1 MKDVIT
7 NWAKNFT
14 YITWTKKIYA
24 AAGFFLVAWEG
35 GCKMLCILSDLCS
48 DIDGSFIFS
57 ELCNG
62 VDGNKRDGKIFA
74 NSSSSLLPFFLLP
87 SDNIWMLKDLWC
99 LKQLLS
105 MFTFLSSTTLQS
117 PALLHHLRFIYIAY
131 VTQEQIN
138 FWIRFT

>member
-35 GCKMLCILSDLCS
+35 GCKKLCILSNLCS
-48 DIDGSFIFS
+48 DIDGSCIFS

-74 NSSSSLLPFFLLP
+74 NSSSSLLPFFCCPATIFECWKICDVSNNFYLCSLF
-87 SDNIWMLKDLWC
+87 C
-99 LKQLLS
+99 LQRLCNHLHYCII
-105 MFTFLSSTTLQS
+105 LGSSTLLTLHKNKS
-117 PALLHHLRFIYIAY
+117 TF
-131 VTQEQIN
+131 E
-138 FWIRFT
+138 

>member
-7 NWAKNFT
+7 NLAKNFT

-35 GCKMLCILSDLCS
+35 GCKKLCILSDLCS
-48 DIDGSFIFS
+48 DIDGSCIFS

-74 NSSSSLLPFFLLP
+74 NSSSSLLPFFFAAQRQYLNVER
-87 SDNIWMLKDLWC
+87 SVMSQTTSIYVHFFVFNDFEITC
-99 LKQLLS
+99 I
-105 MFTFLSSTTLQS
+105 TASS
-117 PALLHHLRFIYIAY
+117 
-131 VTQEQIN
+131 
-138 FWIRFT
+138 